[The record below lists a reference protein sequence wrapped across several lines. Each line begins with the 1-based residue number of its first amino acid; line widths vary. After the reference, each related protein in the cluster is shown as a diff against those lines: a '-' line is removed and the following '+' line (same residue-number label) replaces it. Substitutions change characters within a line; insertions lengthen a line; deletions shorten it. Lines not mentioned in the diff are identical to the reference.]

1 MQEPRIGDKFQ
12 FEDKNIDYTIINV
25 IKHSEHGEFQNKMY
39 VGGYQIKYIN
49 LNETPE
55 DMKCGIK
62 YDEELGC
69 FVNFYATKQTIAKKL
84 LIFTHKSDDVI

>member
-25 IKHSEHGEFQNKMY
+25 VKYHEDGEFRNKLY
-39 VGGYQIKYIN
+39 EGGYQIKYIN

-62 YDEELGC
+62 YDEELGS
-69 FVNFYATKQTIAKKL
+69 FVNYYATKKNISKKL
-84 LIFTHKSDDVI
+84 IIFTHKS